1 MAEGNILVID
11 DELVMCEFLR
21 DLLEDR
27 GYSVSF
33 ALSGNEGI
41 KAFQD
46 GRFDAVVCDLKMP
59 DIDGIDVLQEIKRT
73 DPDSVVI
80 VITGYPSFETVQ
92 TSLRLGAYDY
102 ITKPVNIGEV
112 SFVIKRAVAF
122 RNLTLT
128 NKKLMK
134 ELEEQNI
141 KLEEKVKERT
151 KELTILYSI
160 GLDVLSTLKLDEVL
174 QIIVDRVCGVL
185 DLEICSVLLV
195 DKESES
201 LRIRFSRG
209 LDKEIIKN
217 TKLKIGELISG
228 WVAEHKEPVLVENIE
243 TDPRF
248 ARRSQEKYYTHSF
261 ISVPL
266 VVREE
271 VIGVINVNNK
281 RSKEPFTEDDFRFI
295 KGIANE
301 AAIAVENAQ
310 LYSSLEDTYLR
321 TVMALTS
328 AVDARDHYTKTHS
341 EHVTEYAVAIAKEM
355 GFSDKDIEE
364 LKQACQ
370 LHDLGKIGVHDFIL
384 TKPGKLTPDEWD
396 EIKLHTLKSAEIL
409 RPLLFLDGVIELV
422 EQHHE
427 RYDGKGY
434 PFGIKGENIRLGAR
448 IMAVADSFD
457 AMITERPYRKA
468 FTKEEA
474 IEELK
479 KCSGTQFDPKVVEAF
494 LKVLEKNPD
503 ILNTLYQT

>member
-1 MAEGNILVID
+1 MPEGNILVID
-11 DELVMCEFLR
+11 DELVMCEFLK

-27 GYSVSF
+27 GYAVNF
-33 ALSGNEGI
+33 ALSGKEGI
-41 KAFQD
+41 KAFQE
-46 GRFDAVVCDLKMP
+46 GRFDAVICDLKMP
-59 DIDGIDVLQEIKRT
+59 DIDGIDVLQEIKRA

-102 ITKPVNIGEV
+102 ITKPVNIGEI

-128 NKKLMK
+128 NKRLMK
-134 ELEEQNI
+134 ELEEQNV
-141 KLEEKVKERT
+141 KLEERVKERT
-151 KELTILYSI
+151 KELTILYSV

-174 QIIVDRVCGVL
+174 QIIGDRVCAVL
-185 DLEICSVLLV
+185 DLEICSLLLV
-195 DKESES
+195 DKESSE
-201 LRIRFSRG
+201 LLIKFARG

-217 TKLKIGELISG
+217 TKLKIGEPISG
-228 WVAEHKEPVLVENIE
+228 WIAKHREPVLVEDIE
-243 TDPRF
+243 KDQRF
-248 ARRSQEKYYTHSF
+248 AKRNQEKYYTHSF

-266 VVREE
+266 VVKDEA
-271 VIGVINVNNK
+271 IGVININNK
-281 RSKEPFTEDDFRFI
+281 RSRQPFTEDDFRFI

-301 AAIAVENAQ
+301 AAIAIENAL

-328 AVDARDHYTKTHS
+328 AIDARDHYTKTHS
-341 EHVTEYAVAIAKEM
+341 EHVTEYAIAIAKEM
-355 GFSDKDIEE
+355 GLSEKEIEE
-364 LKQACQ
+364 IKQACQ
-370 LHDLGKIGVHDFIL
+370 LHDLGKIGVHDYIL
-384 TKPGKLTPDEWD
+384 NKPGKLTPEEWN

-409 RPLLFLDGVIELV
+409 RPLVFLNGVIELV

-427 RYDGKGY
+427 RYDGQGY
-434 PFGIKGENIRLGAR
+434 PFGIKAEAIKLGAR

-468 FTKEEA
+468 FTKEQA

-479 KCSGTQFDPKVVEAF
+479 RCSGSQFDPEVVEAF
-494 LKVLEKNPD
+494 LRLLEKNPELHNA
-503 ILNTLYQT
+503 INKA

>member
-1 MAEGNILVID
+1 MAEGNVLVID

-27 GYSVSF
+27 GYAVKY
-33 ALSGNEGI
+33 AVSGNEGI
-41 KAFQD
+41 KAFRGGGVD
-46 GRFDAVVCDLKMP
+46 VVVCDLKMP
-59 DIDGIDVLQEIKRT
+59 DMDGIDVLQEIKRA

-80 VITGYPSFETVQ
+80 VITGYPSFETVH

-128 NKKLMK
+128 NKKLMT
-134 ELEEQNI
+134 ELERQNI

-151 KELTILYSI
+151 KELTILYSV
-160 GLDVLSTLKLDEVL
+160 GLDVLSTLRLDEVL
-174 QIIVDRVCGVL
+174 QIIVDRVCAVL
-185 DLEICSVLLV
+185 ELEICSVLLV
-195 DKESES
+195 DKESGS
-201 LRIRFSRG
+201 LKIRFSRG
-209 LDKEIIKN
+209 LDKEIIEN
-217 TKLKIGELISG
+217 TKIKFGEPISG
-228 WVAEHKEPVLVENIE
+228 WVAEHKQPVLVADIE

-248 ARRSQEKYYTHSF
+248 GKRNQEKYYTHSF

-266 VVREE
+266 VIKDE
-271 VIGVINVNNK
+271 VIGVVNANNK
-281 RSKEPFTEDDFRFI
+281 RSKLPFTEDDFRFI
-295 KGIANE
+295 KGIGNE

-328 AVDARDHYTKTHS
+328 AIDARDHYTKTHS
-341 EHVTEYAVAIAKEM
+341 EHVTEFAIAIAREM
-355 GFSDKDIEE
+355 GLSEKEVEE
-364 LKQACQ
+364 IKQACQ

-384 TKPGKLTPDEWD
+384 TKPGKLSPEEWD
-396 EIKLHTLKSAEIL
+396 EIKLHSLKSAEIL
-409 RPLLFLDGVIELV
+409 RPLLFLNGVIELV

-427 RYDGKGY
+427 RYDGRGY

-479 KCSGTQFDPKVVEAF
+479 KCSGTQFDPKAVEAF
-494 LKVLEKNPD
+494 LKVLEKNSD
-503 ILNTLYQT
+503 MLNTLYQP

>member
-27 GYSVSF
+27 GYAVKFS
-33 ALSGNEGI
+33 LSGEEGI
-41 KAFQD
+41 KEFQN
-46 GRFDAVVCDLKMP
+46 GHFDAVVCDLKMP

-185 DLEICSVLLV
+185 DLEICSVLLL
-195 DKESES
+195 DKESGY

-209 LDKEIIKN
+209 LDKEIVKN
-217 TKLKIGELISG
+217 TKLKIGEPVSG
-228 WVAEHKEPVLVENIE
+228 WIAGHKEPVLVENIE
-243 TDPRF
+243 TDSRF
-248 ARRSQEKYYTHSF
+248 ARRSQEKYYTRSF

-271 VIGVINVNNK
+271 VIGVLNVNNK

-355 GFSDKDIEE
+355 GLSDKDIEE

-370 LHDLGKIGVHDFIL
+370 LHDLGKIGVHDSIL
-384 TKPGKLTPDEWD
+384 TKPDKLTPDEWD

-434 PFGIKGENIRLGAR
+434 PFGIRGENIRLGAR

-479 KCSGTQFDPKVVEAF
+479 KCSGTQFDPEVVEAF
-494 LKVLEKNPD
+494 LKVLEKNPG
-503 ILNTLYQT
+503 LVTS